1 MTGAP
6 VTWLRR
12 PTITLRGDRYTGHGR
27 NVLGDPRVALA
38 WLANELR
45 ELGVT
50 LRTGEIVT
58 TGTCHPPL
66 LIQSGDELLLDFGDM
81 GQVSAKF
88 A

>member
-1 MTGAP
+1 VFG
-6 VTWLRR
+6 LE
-12 PTITLRGDRYTGHGR
+12 
-27 NVLGDPRVALA
+27 ALA

-50 LRTGEIVT
+50 LKAGEIVS

-66 LIQSGDELLLDFGDM
+66 TIQSGDELVLDCGDM
-81 GQVSAKF
+81 GQVSVKF